1 MPHAAIYFPIVA
13 ITVTIALIFLVK
25 KKKPRE

>member
-13 ITVTIALIFLVK
+13 LTVTLVLILVVK

>member
-13 ITVTIALIFLVK
+13 ITATIVLILVVK